1 MRVRGE
7 ILIFCAGGVRHQCR
21 LACAEKAREHC
32 DGQWA
37 FARRLHGLGRGLDG
51 FEEVRVLTF
60 LLLRAVRVRMG
71 MVVGHFHC
79 FGVLLAVVWV
89 LSAICSQAIIS
100 AITLILAA

>member
-51 FEEVRVLTF
+51 FEQFGVLTF
-60 LLLRAVRVRMG
+60 LLLRCVVRVVMAVR
-71 MVVGHFHC
+71 HD
-79 FGVLLAVVWV
+79 V
-89 LSAICSQAIIS
+89 LSGRALHPQ
-100 AITLILAA
+100 